1 MCLALLVDR
10 EEGEGVSSSSYPSFI
25 FFSGPHCR
33 RLIFPA
39 SHLST
44 FSPTRRHLSLSLSLS
59 DWLRDEKCLP
69 VAAVL
74 VLLSLIWV
82 LSYTR
87 SESSCAI
94 GGCIVWGGQDEQG
107 GHAQGSGEFVLH
119 LLNSSSSLTHSMFMF
134 LLVSA
139 AVLITESAWFHLT
152 VHVWSP
158 TAVNIFQ
165 TFQ

>member
-59 DWLRDEKCLP
+59 LWLTERWEVFAGCCRSYSPLP
-69 VAAVL
+69 DLGAL
-74 VLLSLIWV
+74 IYQIWILLCHWRLHRLRWSGWARR
-82 LSYTR
+82 TR
-87 SESSCAI
+87 SRFRWVCSASSKLK
-94 GGCIVWGGQDEQG
+94 Q
-107 GHAQGSGEFVLH
+107 
-119 LLNSSSSLTHSMFMF
+119 LTYTMFMF

-139 AVLITESAWFHLT
+139 AVLTAWFHLT